1 MRHGSPEVPADDEPL
16 SAPFASPGPYVG
28 GMATDTTNVPITTV
42 PVPGPGA
49 EDVLVGPDGRVWTAT
64 ADGAVIV
71 TTPDGRRSERVLET
85 GGRPLGLEWLPDGR
99 LLVCDARRG
108 LLAADVEGTGDVEEL
123 VTHVDGHA
131 LVFTNNAAVAADGTI
146 WFSDSSR
153 YWGVDAWKSD
163 LIQHTRSGRL
173 LRRDVDGTV
182 TTVLDGVGFANG
194 VALLPDESAVVVA
207 ELALRRLRRVEL
219 ADGHPVAGHVV
230 GSEGSDVE
238 PPEEQLLVTDLPGYP
253 DNISRGSDG
262 LIWSAIASPP
272 DPLLGLLQRGPA
284 SVRGL
289 ARRLP
294 EALKPAPKRTVRVTA
309 HGADGRLVH
318 DLSAD
323 ASDWHMATGVR
334 EQDGRVWLGS
344 LVEPAIAYVDVPG
357 RSLSPATR
365 A

>member
-1 MRHGSPEVPADDEPL
+1 METRS
-16 SAPFASPGPYVG
+16 
-28 GMATDTTNVPITTV
+28 TTRVPITRV

-49 EDVLVGPDGRVWTAT
+49 EDVIVGPDGRIWTAT
-64 ADGAVIV
+64 ADGAVIA
-71 TTPDGRRSERVLET
+71 TTPDGRFSERVLDT

-108 LLAADVEGTGDVEEL
+108 LLAADVGGAGAIEEL
-123 VTHVDGHA
+123 VTHVDGRA

-153 YWGVDAWKSD
+153 RWGVDAWKSD
-163 LIQHTRSGRL
+163 LIEHTRGGRL

-182 TTVLDGVGFANG
+182 TTVLDGVAFANG
-194 VALLPDESAVVVA
+194 VALLEDESAVIVA

-219 ADGHPVAGHVV
+219 SGGQPVAGHVV
-230 GSEGSDVE
+230 GSEGGDAE
-238 PPEEQLLVTDLPGYP
+238 PPPEQLFITDLPGYP

-272 DPLLGLLQRGPA
+272 DPALGLLQRGPKP
-284 SVRGL
+284 VRDL
-289 ARRLP
+289 ALRLP
-294 EALKPAPKRTVRVTA
+294 EALKPTPQRTARVTA
-309 HGADGRLVH
+309 HDATGRLVH

-323 ASDWHMATGVR
+323 ATEWHMATGVR

-344 LVEPAIAYVDVPG
+344 LVEPAIAYVDVPD
-357 RSLSPATR
+357 RPLSRTNHA
-365 A
+365 